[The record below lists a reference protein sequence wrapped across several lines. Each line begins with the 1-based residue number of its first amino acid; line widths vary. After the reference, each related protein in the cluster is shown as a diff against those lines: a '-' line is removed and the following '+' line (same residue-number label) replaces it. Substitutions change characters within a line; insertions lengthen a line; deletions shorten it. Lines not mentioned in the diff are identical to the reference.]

1 MTLPRFCLNTDKPD
15 SCSPTDVFHSF
26 ACTSCS
32 VHSANGWWLS
42 QTGLYI
48 FSDPKR
54 QGWPWLPQT
63 PCKVSS
69 SRLTL
74 GPWAA
79 SPRSP
84 PPNPQEKAP
93 FLLLL
98 PISGCSSPKP
108 DLESDPGDWGLGA
121 ALHLG
126 SNVPRRKRKVP
137 IPPPPPPGIFPWAV
151 WSKASPPAAFTWEG
165 MRHNLWKP
173 ASWAGAASVRMYR
186 KQLHCRGASQKKL
199 LCWFLLPWLPA
210 PWTIRVLLLLLLL
223 LLFRLR
229 GVWVQ
234 AGEKGCF
241 KWLFSN
247 RQIYGT
253 FIVTLQMKSHE
264 GTGFSLFF
272 FFRISEFVTN

>member
-26 ACTSCS
+26 ACTSWS

-137 IPPPPPPGIFPWAV
+137 IPPPPPFQEFFPGLFEAKHP
-151 WSKASPPAAFTWEG
+151 
-165 MRHNLWKP
+165 
-173 ASWAGAASVRMYR
+173 
-186 KQLHCRGASQKKL
+186 L
-199 LCWFLLPWLPA
+199 LQLLPGRGWGITYGSPLPGQE
-210 PWTIRVLLLLLLL
+210 PPQLGCIESNFT
-223 LLFRLR
+223 
-229 GVWVQ
+229 
-234 AGEKGCF
+234 AGEQAKRS
-241 KWLFSN
+241 FSAD
-247 RQIYGT
+247 
-253 FIVTLQMKSHE
+253 
-264 GTGFSLFF
+264 FSCPDCLLPGL
-272 FFRISEFVTN
+272 